1 MEQLE
6 LAMQSL
12 LETQAMANK
21 LLNVSIALGIIAFLI
36 SVGCLV
42 WLLRRDGYV

>member
-1 MEQLE
+1 MQEVEMVMER
-6 LAMQSL
+6 L
-12 LETQAMANK
+12 LQTAAWANK

-42 WLLRRDGYV
+42 WLVKHENT